1 MGLFTD
7 NGIFLCYGWDQ
18 RVVLPGGKLM
28 FKKLTNVY
36 FLVVTALLMAS
47 LVVWG
52 MRAMGVY
59 LI

>member
-1 MGLFTD
+1 
-7 NGIFLCYGWDQ
+7 
-18 RVVLPGGKLM
+18 M
-28 FKKLTNVY
+28 FKKFSNVY
-36 FLVVTALLMAS
+36 LLVVATLLMAS